1 MPRRQLRHI
10 QRQVAAEDL
19 ALMQCGGGGEHGGA
33 AAAVLG
39 STDSDDSE
47 AELAAGLGGQQA
59 LPRLEA
65 GAAGGAASVAAAAA
79 ALDLLP
85 GEGSGLASSSCRISS
100 ASDGAAAAIGEG
112 RVTWGTATHIPTH
125 FAEGKQGSTGAGAG
139 GSARPSSARR
149 ATGSGN
155 ALLRRAAGGGG
166 RPAEVLSLGS
176 GLPRSSL
183 QPGDS
188 DF

>member
-1 MPRRQLRHI
+1 
-10 QRQVAAEDL
+10 
-19 ALMQCGGGGEHGGA
+19 MQCGGGGEHGGA

-59 LPRLEA
+59 LPKLEA
-65 GAAGGAASVAAAAA
+65 GAVVGAASVTAAAA

-85 GEGSGLASSSCRISS
+85 GEGSGLAASSGRVSI
-100 ASDGAAAAIGEG
+100 ASDGAAAAQGEG
-112 RVTWGTATHIPTH
+112 RVTWGSATQIPTH
-125 FAEGKQGSTGAGAG
+125 FAEGRQGNTGAGAG
-139 GSARPSSARR
+139 PPTRPSSARR

-166 RPAEVLSLGS
+166 GGRPADVLSLGS
-176 GLPRSSL
+176 GLARSSL